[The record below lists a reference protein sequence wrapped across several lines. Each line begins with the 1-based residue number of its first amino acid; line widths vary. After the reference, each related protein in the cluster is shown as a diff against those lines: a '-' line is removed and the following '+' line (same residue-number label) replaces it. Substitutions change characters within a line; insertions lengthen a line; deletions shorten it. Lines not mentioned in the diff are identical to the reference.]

1 MIDIDSFIK
10 GLKVSWIRNLYI
22 KTAAPWVQLAKYI
35 VGDINKIALVG
46 SDWTVQRAKQMDNHF
61 WKDVLS
67 AWACVLQNIHQKCS
81 IYEKLHV
88 PLWYNPEITRAT
100 LYIPELYQQGIL
112 YPIDLTRNGDIMTRE
127 NIALFYNISLDFF
140 TYHRLYLCLK
150 KLIGLTNLNTN
161 AYQRPIFPTQVQLLH
176 KSRKGT
182 KDFYNIILPSNIQGN
197 NFKKKW
203 ETDLSLILDTL
214 T

>member
-1 MIDIDSFIK
+1 
-10 GLKVSWIRNLYI
+10 
-22 KTAAPWVQLAKYI
+22 
-35 VGDINKIALVG
+35 
-46 SDWTVQRAKQMDNHF
+46 MDNRF

-67 AWACVLQNIHQKCS
+67 AWACVLQDIRQKCN

-127 NIALFYNISLDFF
+127 NIALFYKISLDFL

-161 AYQRPIFPTQVQLLH
+161 TYQRPIFPTQVQLLQ

-182 KDFYNIILPSNIQGN
+182 KDFYNIILPSNIQGK
-197 NFKKKW
+197 NFKKQ
-203 ETDLSLILDTL
+203 EESARERALCQL
-214 T
+214 TECF